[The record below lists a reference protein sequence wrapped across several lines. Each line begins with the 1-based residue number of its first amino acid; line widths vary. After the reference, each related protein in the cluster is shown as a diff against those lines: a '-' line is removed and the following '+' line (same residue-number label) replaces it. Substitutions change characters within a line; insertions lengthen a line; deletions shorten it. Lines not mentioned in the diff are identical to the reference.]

1 MMGDSATG
9 LPSTH
14 AGALLV
20 AGPSLLDPN
29 FARSVVLLCE
39 VNEEGA
45 LGLMLNRPS
54 QSPVADFLPQ
64 WQPEPPSVV
73 FVGGPVQPEIA
84 VGLGR
89 RSGGEPIGFTEIRDD
104 IGLFDLA
111 TPPELVVGAL
121 SQLRVF
127 SGYAGWGEGQLEA
140 ELISGDWIVVEP
152 SEGDAFSSE
161 PDDLWAAVLR
171 RQGGDLAMWAA
182 YPQDPSLN

>member
-1 MMGDSATG
+1 M
-9 LPSTH
+9 H

-20 AGPSLLDPN
+20 AAPSLLDPN

-64 WQPEPPSVV
+64 WQPEVPSVV

-89 RSGGEPIGFTEIRDD
+89 HRGSEPIGFSEVIDD

-111 TPPELVVGAL
+111 TPAELVDGAL

-127 SGYAGWGEGQLEA
+127 SGYAGWGAGQLEA
-140 ELISGDWIVVEP
+140 ELMTGDWIIVE
-152 SEGDAFSSE
+152 SVEGDAFTGE
-161 PDDLWAAVLR
+161 PDSLWAAVLR
-171 RQGGDLAMWAA
+171 RQGGDLARWAD